1 MTYLEAAMDIIEMY
15 NNLAVAS
22 VNMNKACGDH
32 SEAVAIAVEALSI
45 VASMKPSGSELDEEI
60 TDKKKEENTN
70 EV

>member
-15 NNLAVAS
+15 NDLAVAS
-22 VNMNKACGDH
+22 VKMNKSCGDH

-45 VASMKPSGSELDEEI
+45 VASMKPSGSEMDEEV

>member
-15 NNLAVAS
+15 NELAAAS
-22 VNMNKACGDH
+22 VKMNKSCGDH

-45 VASMKPSGSELDEEI
+45 VASMKPSGSELDEET
-60 TDKKKEENTN
+60 TDKKKEEITY

>member
-15 NNLAVAS
+15 NDLAVAS
-22 VNMNKACGDH
+22 VKMNKSCGDH

-45 VASMKPSGSELDEEI
+45 VASMKPSGSEMDEE
-60 TDKKKEENTN
+60 TADKKKEENTN